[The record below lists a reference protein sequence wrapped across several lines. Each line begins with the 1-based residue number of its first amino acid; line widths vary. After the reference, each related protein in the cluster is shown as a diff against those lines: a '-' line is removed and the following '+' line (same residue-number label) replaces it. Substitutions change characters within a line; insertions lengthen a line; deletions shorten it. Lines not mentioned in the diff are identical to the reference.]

1 MRRPPPTPVRYTFDL
16 GGTDKRQNLY
26 KELNVD
32 MRQLMTQTAD
42 VHKNLVST
50 WAPLVKNILMGMAR
64 MPKHVQRYFYRGR
77 PENYMDLRE
86 LYAGGR
92 EITWA
97 AFTSCSKSL
106 DQAMP

>member
-1 MRRPPPTPVRYTFDL
+1 MRRPPPTPVRYTYDL
-16 GGTDKRQNLY
+16 GPANKRQNLY

-32 MRQLMTQTAD
+32 MRQLMSEAPD
-42 VHKNLVST
+42 VAQNLKST
-50 WAPLVKNILMGMAR
+50 WAPLVKNILTGMAR
-64 MPKHVQRYFYRGR
+64 MPKHLQRFFYRGR
-77 PENYMDLRE
+77 PENYSDLRE
-86 LYAGGR
+86 LYAPGR